1 MDAEPMTMTYVLC
14 QDDARQM
21 KRAVEVGSK
30 MCYAQPALI
39 HGYDGLATTKR
50 TSKLYKTNC
59 T

>member
-1 MDAEPMTMTYVLC
+1 MTMTYVLC